1 MKNTHTHP
9 FRLFLSLCLFL
20 IGTCAFAQKSISGKV
35 TAVDDGSALIGASV
49 FIKGSTVGT
58 VTEIYYYFRL
68 LFARVGVQH
77 CHQCGRKIQSVGVDQ
92 IVDMIYALP
101 EASKLQILAPLLSA
115 SNGEH
120 KDVLETARKERS

>member
-58 VTEIYYYFRL
+58 VTDLDGAFTL
-68 LFARVGVQH
+68 
-77 CHQCGRKIQSVGVDQ
+77 Q
-92 IVDMIYALP
+92 IPDGSANTLVVSYTGYSTLEVDMGTQTSFDLKLKSDVTLLQ
-101 EASKLQILAPLLSA
+101 EAVVTGYGTQSRRDITPGAA
-115 SNGEH
+115 
-120 KDVLETARKERS
+120 AR